1 MLTGCTCAISYCNVV
16 HNNVQLGK
24 TQENC
29 TLKYVFVTKSQCPN
43 VQKERAGL
51 TGRQVMGTLQVHAGR
66 QVMGT
71 LQVHAGRQV
80 MVTLQVHAGRQVMVT
95 LQVHAGRQVMVTLQ
109 VHAGRQVMV
118 TLQVHVVII
127 LSVEGIVVKDM
138 TCFCDECFSNCK
150 VEPVCEGW
158 KIHSTVK

>member
-43 VQKERAGL
+43 VQKECAGL
-51 TGRQVMGTLQVHAGR
+51 TGRQVMGTLQVH
-66 QVMGT
+66 VI
-71 LQVHAGRQV
+71 
-80 MVTLQVHAGRQVMVT
+80 
-95 LQVHAGRQVMVTLQ
+95 
-109 VHAGRQVMV
+109 
-118 TLQVHVVII
+118 II
-127 LSVEGIVVKDM
+127 LSVGGIVVKDM

>member
-43 VQKERAGL
+43 VQQERPGL
-51 TGRQVMGTLQVHAGR
+51 T
-66 QVMGT
+66 
-71 LQVHAGRQV
+71 GRQV
-80 MVTLQVHAGRQVMVT
+80 MVTLQVHTGRQVT
-95 LQVHAGRQVMVTLQ
+95 G
-109 VHAGRQVMV
+109 

-127 LSVEGIVVKDM
+127 LSVGGIVVKDT

>member
-43 VQKERAGL
+43 VQKERAEL
-51 TGRQVMGTLQVHAGR
+51 TGRQVMVTLQVHAGR

-71 LQVHAGRQV
+71 LQVHTGRQV
-80 MVTLQVHAGRQVMVT
+80 MG
-95 LQVHAGRQVMVTLQ
+95 
-109 VHAGRQVMV
+109 

-127 LSVEGIVVKDM
+127 LSVEGIIVKDM
-138 TCFCDECFSNCK
+138 TCFCDECFSNC
-150 VEPVCEGW
+150 GT
-158 KIHSTVK
+158 SL